1 MESTKRKIENV
12 VFQLRLTDDLRE
24 KIRVAAFNQRRSMNS
39 WVIEAIVSKLAD
51 QSGKAKR

>member
-1 MESTKRKIENV
+1 
-12 VFQLRLTDDLRE
+12 LTDDLRE